1 MKTVFIALLF
11 FAMMPSLVTVPV
23 LAVEPNEIME
33 DPALEARA
41 RTIGKGLRCLV
52 CQNQSIDDSDAQLA
66 RDLRLLIREQLL
78 GGASDDEALAFV
90 VERYGDY
97 VLLRPPLK
105 PTTYLLWLGPFLLF
119 AIAITVTTFY
129 LRRRRRNLAPPR
141 TLSPDEERRIQEILD
156 RHP

>member
-1 MKTVFIALLF
+1 MRAVFIALLF
-11 FAMMPSLVTVPV
+11 FAMMPALVRGPA
-23 LAVEPNEIME
+23 LAIEPNEIME

-41 RTIGKGLRCLV
+41 RAIGKELRCLV

-66 RDLRLLIREQLL
+66 RDLRMLLREQLL
-78 GGASDDEALAFV
+78 AGASDDEALAFV

-105 PTTYLLWLGPFLLF
+105 PATYLLWLGPFLLF
-119 AIAITVTTFY
+119 AIAITVTVFY
-129 LRRRRRNLAPPR
+129 LRRRRRNLEPPR
-141 TLSPDEERRIQEILD
+141 TLSPDEERRIQDILD